1 MHSLFWYG
9 EGAGTQQIFFNMYLC
24 KQSWRWYGPN
34 DPVSLADIRQAG
46 ATDIVTAL
54 HQIPNGKVWPVEAI
68 LERKKTIA
76 EAGLIWTVVESVP
89 VHEDIKKQTGKFKEY
104 IENYKQTIRN
114 LAECDIRIVTYNF
127 MPVLD
132 WTRTDLAYTLPDGSK
147 ALRFEMA
154 AFVAFDV
161 FILKRP
167 NAEQEYNAEQI
178 SKAKKRFEGMTVKEI
193 ETLTRNIIAGLPG
206 AEESF
211 SLEQFQDALD
221 TYANVNED
229 QLRNNLFHFI
239 NEICFVAEQVGVKMA
254 IHPDDPPRSIFGL
267 PRIIS
272 TADDVRKLFAAVPG
286 KSNGICLCTGSFGV
300 SSVNDLTSMLREFGE
315 RLYYVHFRSTKRDAD
330 GDFYEDNHLEGDVDM
345 YEAMKALL
353 VVEYTYKRNIPMRPD
368 HGHQMIDDL
377 HKKTNP
383 GYSCIGMLRGMAE
396 LRGLEMGIARTLF

>member
-1 MHSLFWYG
+1 
-9 EGAGTQQIFFNMYLC
+9 MYLC

-54 HQIPNGKVWPVEAI
+54 HQIPNGEVWPVEAI
-68 LERKKTIA
+68 LERKKTVA
-76 EAGLIWTVVESVP
+76 DAGLIWSVVESVP

-104 IENYKQTIRN
+104 IENYKQTIHN

-154 AFVAFDV
+154 AFVAFDL

-167 NAEQEYNAEQI
+167 NAVKDYTDEQI
-178 SKAKKRFEGMTVKEI
+178 AKAKKRFEGMDVKEI

-211 SLEQFQDALD
+211 SLEQFQAVLD
-221 TYANVNED
+221 TYANVNEH

-239 NEICFVAEQVGVKMA
+239 NEISFIAGQVGVKMA

-267 PRIIS
+267 PRILS

-286 KSNGICLCTGSFGV
+286 LSNGICLCTGSFGV
-300 SSVNDLTSMLREFGE
+300 SSANDLTSMLREFGE
-315 RLYYVHFRSTKRDAD
+315 RLYYVHFRSTKRDAE